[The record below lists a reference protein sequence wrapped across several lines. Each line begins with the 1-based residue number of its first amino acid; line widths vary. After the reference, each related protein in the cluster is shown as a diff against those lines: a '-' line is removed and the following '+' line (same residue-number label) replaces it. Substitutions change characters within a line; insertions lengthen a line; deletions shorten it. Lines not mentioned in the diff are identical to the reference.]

1 MKHLDLI
8 PVANTCKKMLYKGC
22 LLVGLVAACSLT
34 ACSDDDENS
43 VAPVFPEL
51 QTISCNAGETK
62 EFTFEANT
70 NWSLASTELW
80 CKFVKDD
87 VESFVLSGKAGT
99 QNITIRVT
107 DEAATVDEA
116 SVAKLELTMGS
127 QTIVIGEVTRSAKGS
142 ELKIYDMEGNELE
155 ALTVGY
161 DDFEPFKVKANFHFA
176 VTGTPN
182 WVEVEGGSLVGVSNQ
197 EVAGGLRVIQD
208 GTVEKYPVAATD
220 NKMIVFSAE
229 DGKASFSFPLIYAG
243 MDPMDIDITLPEG
256 TTHPYNW
263 AVSMDGTTFVQE
275 SSTGA
280 SSSSDVTFT
289 NRLVYTIKAFND
301 KYVYLYGVPTDGGA
315 MNFSTTSDWLH
326 IGGEQG
332 NVTLMADAGQEE
344 RTVYVLAFSQAELDA
359 FNGDYSAVWDGEDI
373 AETYRNKNL
382 LIQLTQKN
390 IVSTSTEGQLF
401 GTVTDGYTG
410 TLLESSLLYSGDRL
424 AEYQSKYGVSSVL
437 EVTIPSG
444 TQSILVGINF
454 ELDTNAGALQLF
466 NAQGESA
473 PSGVNVEP
481 YMGSD
486 ENMQIN
492 VTGLSDLS
500 EDVLVVASEMASSNE
515 EARKVMVVIHPTTQS
530 GGDEEGDALVLSS
543 MMGEVIPCSA
553 YTLNDADALKAAYSL
568 ESIWT
573 TDAPQST
580 MLAKLASGTQIDFSG
595 VRMYQYVWGETS
607 FEEIPNINGE
617 LETDYMGGVMIYSGN
632 EYGVSGLF
640 GKDVLIVI
648 PDTNGKK
655 YGLTYAYW
663 GSF

>member
-243 MDPMDIDITLPEG
+243 MDPMDIDVTAPSANRYG
-256 TTHPYNW
+256 WT
-263 AVSMDGTTFVQE
+263 VSMDGKSFAQE
-275 SSTGA
+275 GGQGTSGGGSTY
-280 SSSSDVTFT
+280 T
-289 NRLVYTIKAFND
+289 NRIPFTVKVLND
-301 KYVYLYGVPTDGGA
+301 VDENEPQYAGVPA
-315 MNFSTTSDWLH
+315 
-326 IGGEQG
+326 
-332 NVTLMADAGQEE
+332 EE
-344 RTVYVLAFSQAELDA
+344 RTGYVLAFSRAEYESIKENLEA
-359 FNGDYSAVWDGEDI
+359 NIVENGDIKYAYQQS
-373 AETYRNKNL
+373 NL
-382 LIQLTQKN
+382 LIQITQKEQETTTGEQLVNSVTSGDGSTVIDFVAYTGENLSHYQSTYGVQSVTEINKPAMNTLITFAFEGGN
-390 IVSTSTEGQLF
+390 IEAYDLSTEEPVEVGGFELSGNYVGVDASIVGKKDIFFVVTEWVEAGTPRKAMVIIHLSNVEEGGSEEPSEGVFSITAMGSPVTCIQYIGSELDSF
-401 GTVTDGYTG
+401 GVNSVWQTAMPENNQSIDVALSALGVT
-410 TLLESSLLYSGDRL
+410 
-424 AEYQSKYGVSSVL
+424 YQSWVCYKWSDQSSVNLDNWIMYGVDPMTGD
-437 EVTIPSG
+437 EDK
-444 TQSILVGINF
+444 SIMNIWNDG
-454 ELDTNAGALQLF
+454 
-466 NAQGESA
+466 
-473 PSGVNVEP
+473 
-481 YMGSD
+481 
-486 ENMQIN
+486 
-492 VTGLSDLS
+492 GLS
-500 EDVLVVASEMASSNE
+500 ETFF
-515 EARKVMVVIHPTTQS
+515 I
-530 GGDEEGDALVLSS
+530 
-543 MMGEVIPCSA
+543 I
-553 YTLNDADALKAAYSL
+553 
-568 ESIWT
+568 I
-573 TDAPQST
+573 TDSQ
-580 MLAKLASGTQIDFSG
+580 
-595 VRMYQYVWGETS
+595 
-607 FEEIPNINGE
+607 
-617 LETDYMGGVMIYSGN
+617 GN
-632 EYGVSGLF
+632 
-640 GKDVLIVI
+640 
-648 PDTNGKK
+648 K
-655 YGLTYAYW
+655 YGLIV
-663 GSF
+663 GNPV

>member
-161 DDFEPFKVKANFHFA
+161 DDFEPFTVKANFHFA

-243 MDPMDIDITLPEG
+243 MDPMDIDVTAPSANRYG
-256 TTHPYNW
+256 WT
-263 AVSMDGTTFVQE
+263 VSMDGKSFAQE
-275 SSTGA
+275 GGQGTSGGGSTY
-280 SSSSDVTFT
+280 T
-289 NRLVYTIKAFND
+289 NRIPFTVKVLND
-301 KYVYLYGVPTDGGA
+301 DYEFVYL
-315 MNFSTTSDWLH
+315 
-326 IGGEQG
+326 
-332 NVTLMADAGQEE
+332 EE
-344 RTVYVLAFSQAELDA
+344 WEDVSGTKNISLIDPRAEYESIKENLEA
-359 FNGDYSAVWDGEDI
+359 NIVENGDIKYAYQQS
-373 AETYRNKNL
+373 NL
-382 LIQLTQKN
+382 LIQITQKEQETTTGEQLVNSVTSGDGSTVIDFVAYTGENLSHYQSTYGVQSVTEINKPAMNTLITFAFEGVN
-390 IVSTSTEGQLF
+390 IEAYDLSTEEPVEVGGFELSGNYVGVDASIVGKKDIF
-401 GTVTDGYTG
+401 FVVTEWVEAGTPRKAMVIIHLSNVEEGG
-410 TLLESSLLYSGDRL
+410 SEEPS
-424 AEYQSKYGVSSVL
+424 EGVFSITNASTASSVACT
-437 EVTIPSG
+437 EYAG
-444 TQSILVGINF
+444 RK
-454 ELDTNAGALQLF
+454 TNWQFGCC
-466 NAQGESA
+466 
-473 PSGVNVEP
+473 VE
-481 YMGSD
+481 Y
-486 ENMQIN
+486 
-492 VTGLSDLS
+492 L
-500 EDVLVVASEMASSNE
+500 
-515 EARKVMVVIHPTTQS
+515 R
-530 GGDEEGDALVLSS
+530 
-543 MMGEVIPCSA
+543 
-553 YTLNDADALKAAYSL
+553 
-568 ESIWT
+568 
-573 TDAPQST
+573 
-580 MLAKLASGTQIDFSG
+580 
-595 VRMYQYVWGETS
+595 
-607 FEEIPNINGE
+607 
-617 LETDYMGGVMIYSGN
+617 
-632 EYGVSGLF
+632 
-640 GKDVLIVI
+640 
-648 PDTNGKK
+648 
-655 YGLTYAYW
+655 
-663 GSF
+663 

>member
-243 MDPMDIDITLPEG
+243 MDPMDIDVTAPSANRYG
-256 TTHPYNW
+256 WT
-263 AVSMDGTTFVQE
+263 VSMDGKSFAQE
-275 SSTGA
+275 GGQGTSGGGSTY
-280 SSSSDVTFT
+280 T
-289 NRLVYTIKAFND
+289 NRIPFTVKVLND
-301 KYVYLYGVPTDGGA
+301 DYEFVYLEEWEDVSGTKNISLIDPSMLWLHCEGEKGDISLRVDENEPQYAGVPA
-315 MNFSTTSDWLH
+315 
-326 IGGEQG
+326 
-332 NVTLMADAGQEE
+332 EE
-344 RTVYVLAFSQAELDA
+344 RTGYVLAFSRAEYESIKENLEA
-359 FNGDYSAVWDGEDI
+359 NIVENGDIKYAYQQS
-373 AETYRNKNL
+373 NL
-382 LIQLTQKN
+382 LIQITQKEQETTTGEQLVNSVTSGDGSTVIDFVAYTGENLSHYQSTYGVQSVTEINKPAMNTLITFAFEGGN
-390 IVSTSTEGQLF
+390 IEAYDLSTEEPVEVGGFELSGNYVGVDASIVGKKDIF
-401 GTVTDGYTG
+401 FVVTEWVEAGTPRKAMVIIHLSNVEEGGSEEPSEGVFSITNASTA
-410 TLLESSLLYSGDRL
+410 SSV
-424 AEYQSKYGVSSVL
+424 ACTEYAGPSLDWFKQNYGV
-437 EVTIPSG
+437 
-444 TQSILVGINF
+444 
-454 ELDTNAGALQLF
+454 
-466 NAQGESA
+466 
-473 PSGVNVEP
+473 
-481 YMGSD
+481 
-486 ENMQIN
+486 
-492 VTGLSDLS
+492 
-500 EDVLVVASEMASSNE
+500 
-515 EARKVMVVIHPTTQS
+515 
-530 GGDEEGDALVLSS
+530 
-543 MMGEVIPCSA
+543 
-553 YTLNDADALKAAYSL
+553 
-568 ESIWT
+568 ESIWQVEKPT
-573 TDAPQST
+573 GSLDVALSTLGKTIASWDCYDFATESPISLTQDEIMDVNGDGSVINIWIGGAFVEHDVVFIVITDN
-580 MLAKLASGTQIDFSG
+580 SG
-595 VRMYQYVWGETS
+595 V
-607 FEEIPNINGE
+607 
-617 LETDYMGGVMIYSGN
+617 
-632 EYGVSGLF
+632 
-640 GKDVLIVI
+640 
-648 PDTNGKK
+648 K
-655 YGLTYAYW
+655 YGLIVGTPAE
-663 GSF
+663 